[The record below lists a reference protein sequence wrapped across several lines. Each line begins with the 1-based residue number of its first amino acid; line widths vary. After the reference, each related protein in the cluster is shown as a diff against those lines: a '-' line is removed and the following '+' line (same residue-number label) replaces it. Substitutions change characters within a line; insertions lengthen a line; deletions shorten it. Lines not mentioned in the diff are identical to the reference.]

1 MSFLLEPLKDE
12 ELFSKEEQKIIALI
26 KRRRGQIL
34 VHSCVYYRY
43 GDNIWSDA
51 KYDEKAKE
59 LLELQAKYPHL
70 LKAVN
75 YENVQ
80 FEQWQ
85 KAGIVSGFDFRY
97 SNQIIMLAKS
107 LLEHHKR
114 NNEYKEI
121 FKEAGKKSS

>member
-12 ELFSKEEQKIIALI
+12 ELFSKKEQKIIALI

-59 LLELQAKYPHL
+59 LLELQAQNPHL

-75 YENVQ
+75 YENKQ
-80 FEQWQ
+80 FEKWQ
-85 KAGIVSGFDFRY
+85 KAGIISGFDFIY
-97 SNQIIMLAKS
+97 SEHILMLAKS
-107 LLEHHKR
+107 LLEYNKR

-121 FKEAGKKSS
+121 FKEAGKAGS